1 MKSNSN
7 IKPKVFE
14 NLGNGAWY
22 FNYNIEETSRTNED
36 GSHEVAYD
44 YEQVKV
50 WGLPTKGAVI
60 KLVIA
65 DNYSIEQEIDLSNDY
80 TRFTLGIS
88 SDPSLKVKY
97 IDYLN
102 DVDAI
107 KAMVADSF
115 EVNKGDI
122 EQ

>member
-36 GSHEVAYD
+36 GSQEVAYD

-65 DNYSIEQEIDLSNDY
+65 DNYSIEQDDLSDTTFIY
-80 TRFTLGIS
+80 WAHV
-88 SDPSLKVKY
+88 SDPSNCWGK